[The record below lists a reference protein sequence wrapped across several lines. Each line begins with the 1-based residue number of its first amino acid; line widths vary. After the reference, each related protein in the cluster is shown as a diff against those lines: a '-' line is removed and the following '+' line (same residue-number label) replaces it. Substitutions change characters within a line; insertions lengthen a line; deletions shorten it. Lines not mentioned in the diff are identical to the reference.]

1 MLDGVPLIKDQ
12 ARLMKRLI
20 LWKTKELQEALRRLD
35 RLTRQ
40 KERCTLVSDLYQQE
54 KLQERLDDD
63 VQKSE
68 DSREHENYVESL
80 LQTLEKEQMTVLELD
95 KHVQAK
101 NQEIHSLQNKVV
113 AAWHKEVAGY
123 KQALQERDHSIHSL
137 QESLDKAEE
146 RLEVLG
152 SAQNELAKEADQLR
166 QDKIRLNSAVTASQ
180 QHNANLE

>member
-80 LQTLEKEQMTVLELD
+80 LQALEKGQRSNFEMR
-95 KHVQAK
+95 KHVQAM
-101 NQEIHSLQNKVV
+101 N
-113 AAWHKEVAGY
+113 
-123 KQALQERDHSIHSL
+123 
-137 QESLDKAEE
+137 
-146 RLEVLG
+146 
-152 SAQNELAKEADQLR
+152 
-166 QDKIRLNSAVTASQ
+166 
-180 QHNANLE
+180 